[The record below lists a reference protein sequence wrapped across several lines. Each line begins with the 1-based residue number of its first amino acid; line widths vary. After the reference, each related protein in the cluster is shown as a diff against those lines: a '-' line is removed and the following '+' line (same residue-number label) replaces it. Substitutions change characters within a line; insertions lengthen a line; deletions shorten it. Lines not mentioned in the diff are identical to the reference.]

1 MTPICLNAKNVYL
14 TVASQKPIYTWST
27 IALTAV
33 GVVVM
38 FILRQPEIAACC
50 FMLGYLLG
58 MKDFTKFTSP
68 LQSISEGLAAALT
81 GVALDYPFE
90 HFPYY
95 TCMMLAMFF
104 SNFGR
109 IIFFRYFAYTGKT
122 WMEPTF
128 VFIALGLHLAGNLL
142 SNSNWATWSVPVP
155 GFFFAFIIAWGILKD
170 KKQLGAHTKRG
181 YKLSIGSYAPPF
193 ELPDQAG
200 NSVRLSDFVGQR
212 HLLLIFVRG
221 DWCPGCHMMLR
232 TYQKEKEK
240 FAQKNVYVMSI
251 GPDPIGVNKE
261 MVERLGLQ
269 FSVLADDKQKTAMTY
284 GVQLEEYDNQFA
296 EQYDEGIPLP
306 ASFLIDKQGI
316 VRYISRPDKVGE
328 FLNPSLIFPI
338 VEQLD

>member
-1 MTPICLNAKNVYL
+1 MSSNKPLYTYLCIFFTLVGAGLFFALNR
-14 TVASQKPIYTWST
+14 PD
-27 IALTAV
+27 
-33 GVVVM
+33 
-38 FILRQPEIAACC
+38 FAACS

-58 MKDFTKFTSP
+58 MKDFSKFTGP
-68 LQSISEGLAAALT
+68 LQSITEGLAAGLT
-81 GVALDYPFE
+81 GVALDWPIEGFPF
-90 HFPYY
+90 F
-95 TCMMLAMFF
+95 TAMMLVMFF

-109 IIFFRYFAYTGKT
+109 IMFFRYFAYTGMS

-128 VFIALGLHLAGNLL
+128 AIIALGLHFSGNFL
-142 SNSNWATWSVPVP
+142 SHSNWATWGVPVP
-155 GFFFAFIIAWGILKD
+155 GFFFAFVIAWGIIKD
-170 KKQLGAHTKRG
+170 KKQLSVHKIKG
-181 YKLSIGSYAPPF
+181 YKIAIGAYAPPF
-193 ELPDQAG
+193 ELPNEAG
-200 NSVRLSDFVGQR
+200 ELVKLSDFIGQR

-232 TYQKEKEK
+232 TYQKEKER
-240 FAQKNVYVMSI
+240 FARKNVFVMSI
-251 GPDPIGVNKE
+251 GPDPVGVNKE
-261 MVERLGLQ
+261 MVERLGLD
-269 FSVLADDKQKTAMTY
+269 FSVLADEKQKTAMTY